1 MQAVLCIFPLADSFP
16 VPGKISALRL
26 GMDIEGLWSLLWWV
40 NVKADPEKSG
50 DFCLPVWESKLFS
63 LSFLVHTV
71 CPAAV

>member
-1 MQAVLCIFPLADSFP
+1 
-16 VPGKISALRL
+16 
-26 GMDIEGLWSLLWWV
+26 MDIEGLWSLLWWV

-71 CPAAV
+71 CPQSLAQPQCN